1 MSKLARLIE
10 ELLLPI
16 IAVIS
21 LLVSVADLFG
31 LFHLI
36 PPASVPMLTLLLV
49 SLALNA
55 LAVIQK
61 RTAEIIERIAEIN
74 ERTQLLLSKI
84 SLERMAKEVIE
95 QVAPD
100 LRLVL
105 KDDYFLDIIGF
116 LSTAINESKVPVNDI
131 ARLRYYYIRTLKCF
145 QRATF
150 LSTNSAT
157 AFTLWEDHAIE
168 NATIEFIRKGGIMK
182 QIFFVKSDQE
192 RSLPTT
198 QAKIVRMQK
207 MGVQVHIVNSA
218 ATPGDMKKNFIAESR
233 GKIAWEMRIDDDGHV
248 GSSII
253 TTNQDLT
260 TGYCRTFE
268 KLLQS
273 QIRN

>member
-1 MSKLARLIE
+1 MHGLTMSKLARFIE
-10 ELLLPI
+10 ELLLPL
-16 IAVIS
+16 IAAIS

-49 SLALNA
+49 SLALSA

-61 RTAEIIERIAEIN
+61 RTAEIN

-84 SLERMAKEVIE
+84 SLEQMAKEVIE
-95 QVAPD
+95 QIDPG
-100 LRLVL
+100 LRRVL
-105 KDDYFLDIIGF
+105 KDDYFLDVVGF
-116 LSTAINESKVPVNDI
+116 LYTAINDGKVPVNDI
-131 ARLRYYYIRTLKCF
+131 ARLRFYYIRTLKCF

-168 NATIEFIRKGGIMK
+168 NATTEFVRKGGIMK

-198 QAKIVRMQK
+198 QAKIARMQK

-218 ATPGDMKKNFIAESR
+218 ATPGDLKKNFIVESR
-233 GKIAWEMRIDDDGHV
+233 GKIAWEMRVDDDGHV

-260 TGYCRTFE
+260 TGYCRIFE

-273 QIRN
+273 EIRN